1 MLTGGFKTSK
11 QAAEAI
17 ATGLADI
24 VGLARAHVIE
34 PSLAELWNSE
44 QEFEPTFPRFASAP
58 EGGITAWY
66 TMRITAI
73 TTDDENDFDLDLHT
87 AINTYEERDKTRCAR
102 WQAKF
107 I

>member
-1 MLTGGFKTSK
+1 MPNL
-11 QAAEAI
+11 
-17 ATGLADI
+17 
-24 VGLARAHVIE
+24 VNN
-34 PSLAELWNSE
+34 WNTESNITVE
-44 QEFEPTFPRFASAP
+44 FPRFTSP
-58 EGGITAWY
+58 PPGGITAWY